1 MGTWQDGRPLFFI
14 AHSLGGLLLAH
25 SLQRQDGGDER
36 SKEIVQNTRGIVF
49 LGTPF
54 GGSRMAGWADIANN
68 FMTKVCEINETSIKN
83 LKKHSEMLAVIARE
97 FPKLLVDRLKSKDKH
112 DIDIICFFEQYSL
125 KKNTIIPG
133 VKVSGGRVVDEE
145 SASILGYDSI
155 GLAEDH
161 ISMCKY
167 EDEERIGFVRISD
180 QLDQWCLI

>member
-1 MGTWQDGRPLFFI
+1 
-14 AHSLGGLLLAH
+14 
-25 SLQRQDGGDER
+25 
-36 SKEIVQNTRGIVF
+36 
-49 LGTPF
+49 
-54 GGSRMAGWADIANN
+54 MAGWADIANN

-167 EDEERIGFVRISD
+167 EDEERIGFIRISD
-180 QLDQWCLI
+180 QLDQWIGDLDDTVVSDMKQVCRLAFSCLNPHLNITRP